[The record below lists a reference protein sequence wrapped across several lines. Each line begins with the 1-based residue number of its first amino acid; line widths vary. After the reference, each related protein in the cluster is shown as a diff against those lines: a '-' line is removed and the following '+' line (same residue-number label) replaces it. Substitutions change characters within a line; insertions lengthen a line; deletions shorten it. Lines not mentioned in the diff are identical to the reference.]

1 MMIAVRTA
9 MLFAAL
15 VAPAAPPTPV
25 PDPDALERAL
35 QALPARPTVA
45 EVQEAAVRRLALGP
59 RSARRL
65 LARARAAAVLPS
77 VQGEYD
83 QSIDRDYQLDQE
95 AGTADALKQDLGAG
109 RGARVRATWDL
120 GRLIFNPDELRAARA
135 GLDAAAERERVL
147 VAVTQLYFERQQL
160 LLEIELLPARD
171 GQEAI
176 GRRVRVAEIEA
187 VLVGLTGLRF

>member
-1 MMIAVRTA
+1 MMLAVRTA

-15 VAPAAPPTPV
+15 AAPAATPGPV
-25 PDPDALERAL
+25 PDADALERAMR
-35 QALPARPTVA
+35 ALPERPTVA
-45 EVQEAAVRRLALGP
+45 EVQKAALRRLALGD
-59 RSARRL
+59 RGARRL
-65 LARARAAAVLPS
+65 LARARAAAVLPN
-77 VQGEYD
+77 VQGEYQ
-83 QSIDRDYQLDQE
+83 QSIDRDFQLDQE

-147 VAVTQLYFERQQL
+147 IAVTQLYFERQQL
-160 LLEIELLPARD
+160 LLEIALLPARD
-171 GQEAI
+171 GQQEI
-176 GRRVRVAEIEA
+176 GRRVRIAEIEA